1 MVSEASASA
10 IVTPPVHRRAPGKA
24 RRRASWDSGWR
35 RASRCRMEPHASQNA
50 TVQAGPLSKTMIRVT
65 MAAKPSIGSS
75 DPKIIQWPRAPPRQA
90 SLGRAR
96 ARVRTGRACCAGLH
110 TAPIAPDR
118 ARRILAASHGAT
130 RGPGAIGR
138 APPLGAVDRARTV
151 SGARHGRPR
160 ADVHVAR
167 AAPATCDRA
176 VDSGRDHATAG
187 AVASGRA
194 VGQAAALASGLAR
207 TRRRA
212 TRPADRVAG
221 VLGRA
226 VIVDVVRWGHAAV
239 GQCAASGRRPERA
252 GPARVAGAHGAG
264 AVAIARA
271 ARKGRRGAPA
281 AAERKSRAH
290 GDHEHHTH
298 GQ

>member
-96 ARVRTGRACCAGLH
+96 ARVRTGRACCAGLD
-110 TAPIAPDR
+110 TAPIAPDC

-138 APPLGAVDRARTV
+138 APPLGAVIA
-151 SGARHGRPR
+151 
-160 ADVHVAR
+160 HVLF
-167 AAPATCDRA
+167 P
-176 VDSGRDHATAG
+176 VHAT
-187 AVASGRA
+187 VDPVPTSTLHVLPPPHVTVLSIPVETMQLLVPSQVVVQSDRQLPSQ
-194 VGQAAALASGLAR
+194 VDL
-207 TRRRA
+207 
-212 TRPADRVAG
+212 PAH
-221 VLGRA
+221 
-226 VIVDVVRWGHAAV
+226 DVVQPV
-239 GQCAASGRRPERA
+239 PQIELQ
-252 GPARVAGAHGAG
+252 VFL
-264 AVAIARA
+264 
-271 ARKGRRGAPA
+271 
-281 AAERKSRAH
+281 E
-290 GDHEHHTH
+290 E
-298 GQ
+298 Q